1 MTVLFR
7 ASASGDILGGDDG
20 LFFDDTRHLSRWV
33 LHVDGVRPVPL
44 SASGGES
51 VLVPAVRRGAPPP
64 FAVFRVQAADEVGLA
79 ESLRIVNHTSSD
91 LRLVVSYEAA
101 ADFADQF
108 ELRTD
113 AVYDKPGTLAASGMR
128 FGYRRDWFVRE
139 TVVSCSPSSDNLQWT
154 AEIPAGGDWVLRVHV
169 GRSDAVPRPAPSVA
183 ASNAASIEAF
193 VSAASPADTGW
204 ALLDRCVAQG
214 LRDLA
219 TLRIPVPG
227 ASMDP
232 LQASRER
239 PEPRIVAAGAPWFL
253 TLFGRDSILASYF
266 ALPYAPALARDVL
279 RALARFA
286 GPDGRILHELR
297 VGELAVFG
305 QVPFARSYATVDA
318 TPLFLV
324 LLAATGDAA
333 LAKELEQ
340 PARAA
345 LGWICERLDR
355 DGYLTYPTDEP
366 GLRNQCWKDSSTSIC
381 FPDGTPADGPIA
393 VCEAQGY
400 AYDALVRCAALA
412 RGAWSDAALATSLD
426 ERAGRL
432 RARFLRDFC
441 FDDFVALALD
451 GAGRPVPT
459 IASNPG
465 HLLWSGLLDDERAT
479 AVGRRLVA
487 SDLFNGWGIRTLAA
501 GQPAYHPLSYH
512 NGSVW
517 PHDTA
522 IAVAGLARYGLHD
535 EARAVASG
543 LLAAASSSGGGLPE
557 LIAGYGR
564 DERSSPVPYPHSCSP
579 QAWAAAAPLLLR
591 SALQGGSP
599 Y

>member
-1 MTVLFR
+1 VTVLFR

-33 LHVDGVRPVPL
+33 LQVDGARPVL
-44 SASGGES
+44 LTASDGES
-51 VLVPAVRRGAPPP
+51 VLVPAVSRGVPAPY
-64 FAVFRVQAADEVGLA
+64 AVFRVQAADEVGLA
-79 ESLRIVNHTSSD
+79 ESLRIVNHTPSA
-91 LRLVVSYEAA
+91 LRVEVSYEVA

-113 AVYDKPGTLAASGMR
+113 AVYEKPGAVRSADGVR
-128 FGYRRDWFVRE
+128 FSYRRDWFVRE
-139 TVVSCSPSSDNLQWT
+139 TVLSSRPQWT
-154 AEIPAGGDWVLRVHV
+154 IDVPAGGEWTMDLQV
-169 GRSDAVPRPAPSVA
+169 GRSAAAPRPASAVA
-183 ASNAASIEAF
+183 ASNAAAIDRF
-193 VSAASPADTGW
+193 VSAAVPDDTGW
-204 ALLDRCVAQG
+204 AALDRSVAQG
-214 LRDLA
+214 LRELA
-219 TLRIPVPG
+219 ALRIPAPAVLSGSPQT
-227 ASMDP
+227 APD
-232 LQASRER
+232 LTV
-239 PEPRIVAAGAPWFL
+239 VAAGAPWFL

-279 RALARFA
+279 RALAVFA
-286 GPDGRILHELR
+286 GPDGKIIHEVR
-297 VGELAVFG
+297 VGELAAFG

-324 LLAATGDAA
+324 LLSATRDAA

-345 LGWICERLDR
+345 LRWICAALDR

-366 GLRNQCWKDSSTSIC
+366 GLRNQCWKDSGTSIC
-381 FPDGTPADGPIA
+381 FPDGTLADGPIA

-412 RGAWSDAALATSLD
+412 RDAWGDAALAASLGS
-426 ERAGRL
+426 RASQL
-432 RARFLRDFC
+432 RSRFLRDFC
-441 FDDFVALALD
+441 VDDFVALALD
-451 GAGRPVPT
+451 GSGRPVPT
-459 IASNPG
+459 MTSNPG
-465 HLLWSGLLDDERAT
+465 HVLWSGLLDAERGT
-479 AVGRRLVA
+479 AVGRRLLA
-487 SDLFNGWGIRTLAA
+487 PDLFNGWGIRTLAA

-522 IAVAGLARYGLHD
+522 IAIAGLARYGLRD

-543 LLAAASSSGGGLPE
+543 LLAAASSVGGRLPE

-579 QAWAAAAPLLLR
+579 QAWAAGAPLLLR
-591 SALQGGSP
+591 SALKGRSP